1 MFAEEKVIT
10 LRKPLVLGTGEGA
23 VTHTELTLR
32 EPTAGE
38 IAKAQIGAPTDT
50 DITLNL
56 LSLVAKIPRKAAD
69 QLCQRDLRTVA
80 GFFGQTSDD
89 GETEAGQS

>member
-1 MFAEEKVIT
+1 MFEEEKTIT
-10 LRKPLVLGTGEGA
+10 LRKTLALGTGDSA
-23 VTHTELTLR
+23 ITYSELTLR
-32 EPTAGE
+32 EPTAVE

-56 LSLVAKIPRKAAD
+56 LCLVAKIPRKAAD

-80 GFFGQTSDD
+80 NFFGQTSDD
-89 GETEAGQS
+89 GEMEVGQS